1 MKTSRM
7 VSNLTGFVVQRNK
20 AIVGENAFAH
30 EAGIHQH
37 GMLCNRATYEIMK
50 PEDVGSPGTA
60 LVLGKHSGRHAFLK
74 RVAVLGYELDD
85 SQKEKAFLLFKE
97 LCDRKKTVSDGDI
110 EALIVDDVLAIVPE
124 RRFELKDFS
133 IQVAGRGRA
142 SASITLRDG
151 QGEVTDAAAGNGPV
165 DAAYSAVRRLVGI
178 APELSSYRILATS
191 ERSDAV
197 GEAVITLR
205 LGDLKAQGRGA
216 STDVIESS
224 IKAYVNAVNRLYA
237 LAAARGET
245 LNGENAG

>member
-1 MKTSRM
+1 M
-7 VSNLTGFVVQRNK
+7 
-20 AIVGENAFAH
+20 
-30 EAGIHQH
+30 
-37 GMLCNRATYEIMK
+37 
-50 PEDVGSPGTA
+50 
-60 LVLGKHSGRHAFLK
+60 
-74 RVAVLGYELDD
+74 
-85 SQKEKAFLLFKE
+85 
-97 LCDRKKTVSDGDI
+97 
-110 EALIVDDVLAIVPE
+110 
-124 RRFELKDFS
+124 
-133 IQVAGRGRA
+133 
-142 SASITLRDG
+142 
-151 QGEVTDAAAGNGPV
+151 TDAAAGNGPV

>member
-1 MKTSRM
+1 MR
-7 VSNLTGFVVQRNK
+7 
-20 AIVGENAFAH
+20 
-30 EAGIHQH
+30 
-37 GMLCNRATYEIMK
+37 
-50 PEDVGSPGTA
+50 P
-60 LVLGKHSGRHAFLK
+60 
-74 RVAVLGYELDD
+74 
-85 SQKEKAFLLFKE
+85 
-97 LCDRKKTVSDGDI
+97 
-110 EALIVDDVLAIVPE
+110 
-124 RRFELKDFS
+124 
-133 IQVAGRGRA
+133 
-142 SASITLRDG
+142 
-151 QGEVTDAAAGNGPV
+151 
-165 DAAYSAVRRLVGI
+165 SAVRRLVGI